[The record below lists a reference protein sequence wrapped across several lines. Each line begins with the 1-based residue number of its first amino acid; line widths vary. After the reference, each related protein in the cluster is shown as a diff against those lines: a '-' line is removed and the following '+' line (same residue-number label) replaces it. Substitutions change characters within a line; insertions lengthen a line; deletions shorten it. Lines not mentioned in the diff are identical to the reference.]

1 MSDWQQKQANFDQLP
16 NFVKTINLATFNLN
30 QSVNRLN
37 DNVSSLEADVNVIV
51 MLISRLEQCVQ
62 EQTKML
68 REVRDV
74 MNDSFGGKNGT

>member
-1 MSDWQQKQANFDQLP
+1 MPDWRQKQANFDQLP
-16 NFVKTINLATFNLN
+16 NFVKTISLATFNLN

>member
-1 MSDWQQKQANFDQLP
+1 MPDWRQKQANFDQLP
-16 NFVKTINLATFNLN
+16 NFVKTISLATFNLN

-68 REVRDV
+68 KEVRDV
-74 MNDSFGGKNGT
+74 MNDSFGEKNGT

>member
-1 MSDWQQKQANFDQLP
+1 MSAWQQKQANFDQLP

>member
-1 MSDWQQKQANFDQLP
+1 MPDWQQKQANFDQLP

>member
-1 MSDWQQKQANFDQLP
+1 MPDWRQKQANFDQLP

>member
-1 MSDWQQKQANFDQLP
+1 MPDWRQKQANFDQLP
-16 NFVKTINLATFNLN
+16 NFVKTINLVTFNLN